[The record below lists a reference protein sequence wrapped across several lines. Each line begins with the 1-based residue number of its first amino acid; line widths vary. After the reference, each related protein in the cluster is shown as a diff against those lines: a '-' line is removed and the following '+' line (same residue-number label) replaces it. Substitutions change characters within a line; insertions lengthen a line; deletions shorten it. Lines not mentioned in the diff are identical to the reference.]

1 MKAAESMRRDW
12 NERARHNA
20 FLYIASWRD
29 DWTEEEFFASG
40 EADVRRI
47 VHPILERLSVNAAQ
61 SDMAELG
68 CGAGRMTGAFAKQF
82 RSVTAIDISEEMQE
96 RAKKYLGAFS
106 NIRWV
111 LVDGVALTVIDS
123 SSLDFVFSYMVLQH
137 YPTPELIAAS
147 IREMLR
153 TLRPGGSFLFHFN
166 GSQRPTMNWKGRAI
180 SALLDGLWT
189 IGLKRP
195 AQSAARLAGIDP
207 EMIGK
212 TWRGAAVTSYEVDRM
227 VREAGGVPVGF
238 EGLDTPFAWCYGRK
252 APQTNL

>member
-1 MKAAESMRRDW
+1 
-12 NERARHNA
+12 
-20 FLYIASWRD
+20 
-29 DWTEEEFFASG
+29 
-40 EADVRRI
+40 
-47 VHPILERLSVNAAQ
+47 
-61 SDMAELG
+61 
-68 CGAGRMTGAFAKQF
+68 
-82 RSVTAIDISEEMQE
+82 
-96 RAKKYLGAFS
+96 
-106 NIRWV
+106 
-111 LVDGVALTVIDS
+111 
-123 SSLDFVFSYMVLQH
+123 
-137 YPTPELIAAS
+137 
-147 IREMLR
+147 
-153 TLRPGGSFLFHFN
+153 
-166 GSQRPTMNWKGRAI
+166 MNWKGRAI